1 LGSETSTLEPWDEDD
16 DEATFE
22 NPQNK
27 LSKEKEIQIEIEIE
41 SPAQSKENLI
51 NKKAAN
57 LQATSSL
64 ANASQSNIKIG

>member
-1 LGSETSTLEPWDEDD
+1 MVTETSTLEPWDEDD

-22 NPQNK
+22 NPQSK
-27 LSKEKEIQIEIEIE
+27 LSKEKEIQIE
-41 SPAQSKENLI
+41 SPAQSKEILI
-51 NKKAAN
+51 HKKAAN

>member
-1 LGSETSTLEPWDEDD
+1 LVTETSTLEPWDEDD

-27 LSKEKEIQIEIEIE
+27 LSIEKEIE
-41 SPAQSKENLI
+41 SPAQSKEILI
-51 NKKAAN
+51 NKKAN
-57 LQATSSL
+57 LQSTSSL

>member
-1 LGSETSTLEPWDEDD
+1 MCSETSTLEPWDEDD

-27 LSKEKEIQIEIEIE
+27 LSKEKEKEIE
-41 SPAQSKENLI
+41 SPAQSKEILI
-51 NKKAAN
+51 PKKAAN